1 MVYPVSSGASQQIPA
16 ANTYQPGGVTNESLK
31 RPDEEK
37 RPDESRARDAE
48 ASRSQ
53 PSQTRDYDRSYRTA
67 SESSRA
73 EDNGAVQ
80 TSGSRG
86 SNVNITV

>member
-1 MVYPVSSGASQQIPA
+1 MVYPVSGGTPQQIPA
-16 ANTYQPGGVTNESLK
+16 ANTFQPGGPTNESVK

-48 ASRSQ
+48 ASRTQSYQ
-53 PSQTRDYDRSYRTA
+53 ARDDRAERVVDRS
-67 SESSRA
+67 
-73 EDNGAVQ
+73 EDNGRIS
-80 TSGSRG
+80 TSSSRG

>member
-1 MVYPVSSGASQQIPA
+1 MVYPVSGGTPQQIPA
-16 ANTYQPGGVTNESLK
+16 ANTFQPAGPTNESVK

-48 ASRSQ
+48 SARTQRYEARDERAERYAESRS
-53 PSQTRDYDRSYRTA
+53 
-67 SESSRA
+67 
-73 EDNGAVQ
+73 EDNGRVSAN
-80 TSGSRG
+80 SGSRG